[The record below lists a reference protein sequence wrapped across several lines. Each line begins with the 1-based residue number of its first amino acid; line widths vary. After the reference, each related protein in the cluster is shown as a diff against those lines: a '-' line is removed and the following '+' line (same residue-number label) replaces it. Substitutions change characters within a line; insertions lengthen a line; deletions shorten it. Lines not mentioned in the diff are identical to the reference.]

1 MNAYILLLLISSTLA
16 INTTSTLSN
25 SGPWCATSPSGGRG
39 SPRPADCLTLATFIL
54 ATTTHRSQYVQFS
67 LHPYEGQIKLPYT
80 RSSGTCELFIIITT
94 TDPTPTVPV
103 TSSFDAVLRNM
114 LDVVGSCLLNN
125 QPETSNFGG
134 VAKIGVSD
142 RLILAI
148 HATRANGG
156 VQGNET
162 LGLGD
167 MSGWLQD
174 ISLS

>member
-1 MNAYILLLLISSTLA
+1 
-16 INTTSTLSN
+16 
-25 SGPWCATSPSGGRG
+25 
-39 SPRPADCLTLATFIL
+39 
-54 ATTTHRSQYVQFS
+54 
-67 LHPYEGQIKLPYT
+67 
-80 RSSGTCELFIIITT
+80 
-94 TDPTPTVPV
+94 
-103 TSSFDAVLRNM
+103 M